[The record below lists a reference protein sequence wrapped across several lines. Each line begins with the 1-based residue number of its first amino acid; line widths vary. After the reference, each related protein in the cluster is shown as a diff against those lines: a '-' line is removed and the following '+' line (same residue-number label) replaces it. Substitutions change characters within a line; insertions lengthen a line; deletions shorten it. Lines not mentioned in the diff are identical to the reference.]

1 MTATDV
7 ARPPVEPEVVPGR
20 RVTGPLAVAGAAVA
34 LAALLAVV
42 DPGQPG
48 HYPLC
53 PFRAVTGLD
62 CPGCGT
68 LRAVHELATGHPLA
82 ALDQNALAVLFLPVL
97 LLAWVG
103 WLRRSWRGAARPA
116 PHPPFVPVAVLV
128 VVLLWWVVRNL
139 PGVPFLGSGLG

>member
-1 MTATDV
+1 MTATEV
-7 ARPPVEPEVVPGR
+7 ARPPVDPAVVAGR
-20 RVTGPLAVAGAAVA
+20 RVAGPLAVAAAAVA
-34 LAALLAVV
+34 GAALLALV

-82 ALDQNALAVLFLPVL
+82 ALDQNALAVLVLPAL
-97 LLAWVG
+97 LLAWAS
-103 WLRRSWRGAARPA
+103 WLRRSWRGSARPA
-116 PHPPFVPVAVLV
+116 PHAPWVPVTVLV
-128 VVLLWWVVRNL
+128 VVLVWWVVRNL